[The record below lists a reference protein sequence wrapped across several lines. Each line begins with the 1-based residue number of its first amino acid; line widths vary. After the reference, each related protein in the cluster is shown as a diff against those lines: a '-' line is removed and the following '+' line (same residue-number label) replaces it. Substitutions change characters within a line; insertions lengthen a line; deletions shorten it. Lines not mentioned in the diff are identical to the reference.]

1 MGQPRK
7 GLFLFGNI
15 KELNYICPMQ
25 PKAKFWVD
33 FFNYLFRV
41 VTFKKIIPQPRKT
54 KRKNYHVALS
64 RMHINFYYVNVEN
77 PNETELQNL
86 GEGEVSKIRNSYTFN
101 LLGNFTRGIAV
112 IGLLIALFDYIY

>member
-1 MGQPRK
+1 
-7 GLFLFGNI
+7 
-15 KELNYICPMQ
+15 
-25 PKAKFWVD
+25 
-33 FFNYLFRV
+33 
-41 VTFKKIIPQPRKT
+41 
-54 KRKNYHVALS
+54 
-64 RMHINFYYVNVEN
+64 MHINFYYVNVEN